1 MNRLDVILV
10 IILTLF
16 AARGFWRGFS
26 REFFGFLGLI
36 GGIAIAAATYAAA
49 VQVVPGFVP
58 VGVRPIVAFAAV
70 FFAVD
75 LAANLL
81 GMLVHAA
88 LGFLFLSPINR
99 VGGALFGAAKGAA
112 MATIALLLV
121 RAYTPLPGILDQL
134 ESSILAPPLLGLAG
148 EIGQEVE
155 PLGRGVLAPSLS
167 EDR

>member
-1 MNRLDVILV
+1 
-10 IILTLF
+10 
-16 AARGFWRGFS
+16 
-26 REFFGFLGLI
+26 
-36 GGIAIAAATYAAA
+36 
-49 VQVVPGFVP
+49 
-58 VGVRPIVAFAAV
+58 
-70 FFAVD
+70 
-75 LAANLL
+75 
-81 GMLVHAA
+81 
-88 LGFLFLSPINR
+88 
-99 VGGALFGAAKGAA
+99 